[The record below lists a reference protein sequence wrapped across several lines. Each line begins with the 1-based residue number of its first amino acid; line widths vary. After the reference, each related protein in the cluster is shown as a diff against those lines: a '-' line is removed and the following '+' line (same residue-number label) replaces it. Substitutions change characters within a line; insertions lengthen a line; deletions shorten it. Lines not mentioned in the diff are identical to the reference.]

1 MATIRKRNGR
11 YHVQIRR
18 KGFSPITSTF
28 SRLTLARR
36 WIASIEAEIENKTYI
51 NFSDAEKTTVND
63 VLNRYQKEIL
73 PTKKGN
79 QVEKYRLGT
88 LRNELSSHRLSDL
101 AGVHIDRG
109 YFPRTGVLDR
119 MFNPRPG
126 FHLVRHLNA
135 ALNRVDGEISA
146 GAVGECP
153 GGRYI
158 QLQVGKGTIVLALP
172 DTHATE
178 LSVPFGA
185 AHGEQIDLGSGE
197 IAPVAVENDNTVSV
211 IVPMS
216 NGVTFPVLIIPG

>member
-11 YHVQIRR
+11 YYVQIRR
-18 KGFSPITSTF
+18 KPFPAITGTF

-88 LRNELSSHRLSDL
+88 LRNELGSHRLSDL

-126 FHLVRHLNA
+126 FHLVRHLNT

-153 GGRYI
+153 G
-158 QLQVGKGTIVLALP
+158 A
-172 DTHATE
+172 AT
-178 LSVPFGA
+178 
-185 AHGEQIDLGSGE
+185 
-197 IAPVAVENDNTVSV
+197 
-211 IVPMS
+211 
-216 NGVTFPVLIIPG
+216 

>member
-11 YHVQIRR
+11 YHVQVRR
-18 KGFSPITSTF
+18 KSFPAITGTF

-88 LRNELSSHRLSDL
+88 LRNELGSHRLSDL

-126 FHLVRHLNA
+126 FHLVRHLNT

-153 GGRYI
+153 G
-158 QLQVGKGTIVLALP
+158 A
-172 DTHATE
+172 AT
-178 LSVPFGA
+178 
-185 AHGEQIDLGSGE
+185 
-197 IAPVAVENDNTVSV
+197 
-211 IVPMS
+211 
-216 NGVTFPVLIIPG
+216 